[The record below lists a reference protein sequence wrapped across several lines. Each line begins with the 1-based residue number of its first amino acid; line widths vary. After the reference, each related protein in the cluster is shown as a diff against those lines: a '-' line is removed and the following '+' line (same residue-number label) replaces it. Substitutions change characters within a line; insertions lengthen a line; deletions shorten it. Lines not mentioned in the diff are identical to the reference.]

1 MIDMSVHE
9 ALQGMVMQRVDTVD
23 RMAMQCKEYVERQS
37 IMNEI
42 EKLCREHGKEE
53 SFEQL
58 RIAVQNFE
66 YLMASNC
73 YVLGIKDRMQIESME
88 LI

>member
-9 ALQGMVMQRVDTVD
+9 AFQGMVMQRVDTVD
-23 RMAMQCKEYVERQS
+23 RMTMQCKEFVERQS
-37 IMNEI
+37 VMNEI
-42 EKLCREHGKEE
+42 EELCREHGKEE
-53 SFEQL
+53 CFERL

-73 YVLGIKDRMQIESME
+73 YALGVKDRMQIESME

>member
-23 RMAMQCKEYVERQS
+23 RMAMQCKEYVERQR

-73 YVLGIKDRMQIESME
+73 YALGVRDRIQME
-88 LI
+88 RMEII